1 MIRPELVHP
10 GAAARG
16 LRAVRR
22 PGKSASGWS
31 QLWAACSRQFPG
43 QAKRGP
49 RSERH
54 HGRGESGEEQRRRR
68 LSRLNFDYGGP
79 VPPRLRGRE
88 P

>member
-31 QLWAACSRQFPG
+31 QLWPLAADNSRDRRNAARDLSVITAG
-43 QAKRGP
+43 ASQAKNSAADG
-49 RSERH
+49 
-54 HGRGESGEEQRRRR
+54 
-68 LSRLNFDYGGP
+68 
-79 VPPRLRGRE
+79 
-88 P
+88 